1 MNLTSDITHR
11 RMVKMLTITL
21 VVFMTVFGLLAN
33 SYHPRSRERFRF
45 NKLYLAYAM
54 LWTIAFSTVYG
65 RQIYKEYSQGQIN
78 LKDAIT
84 LYSYMNITVAVI
96 NYVTQ
101 MMISHHVAKMMSRV
115 PFFQTLKT
123 LRLDSRSLY
132 TSITLAMVKTIAFPL
147 TLEVAFI
154 LEQRRTHPEV
164 SLIWTL
170 YKLFPLVISNLL
182 NNCYF
187 GAMIVVNEMLKAL
200 NRQLE
205 AQQQEVNLLQ
215 REDQL
220 KLTTAYYRMQR
231 FCSLADELDRLAGT
245 YKVIYFHAGKYLTP
259 MSLSMILSLI
269 CHLLGITVGFYSIY
283 YSVAD
288 ALIAGKPFD
297 GLGALISAVFLT
309 ISLSEIT
316 MLTHLCNNLL
326 VATKR
331 SVLILQEM
339 DLRHADCR
347 YRQSVHAFTLLVT
360 VTKFKIKPLGL
371 YELDMQLISNVFS
384 AVASF
389 LIILVQA
396 DLSQRFRMH

>member
-1 MNLTSDITHR
+1 MNLTSDIIHR

-21 VVFMTVFGLLAN
+21 VIFMTVFGLLAN
-33 SYHPRSRERFRF
+33 NYHRRSRERFRF
-45 NKLYLAYAM
+45 NKFYLAYAM

-101 MMISHHVAKMMSRV
+101 MMISHRVAKMMSRV

-220 KLTTAYYRMQR
+220 KLTTAYFRMQR

-245 YKVIYFHAGKYLTP
+245 YKMIY
-259 MSLSMILSLI
+259 
-269 CHLLGITVGFYSIY
+269 
-283 YSVAD
+283 
-288 ALIAGKPFD
+288 
-297 GLGALISAVFLT
+297 
-309 ISLSEIT
+309 
-316 MLTHLCNNLL
+316 
-326 VATKR
+326 
-331 SVLILQEM
+331 
-339 DLRHADCR
+339 
-347 YRQSVHAFTLLVT
+347 
-360 VTKFKIKPLGL
+360 
-371 YELDMQLISNVFS
+371 
-384 AVASF
+384 
-389 LIILVQA
+389 
-396 DLSQRFRMH
+396 